1 MLMQFM
7 TLGGPLMWPLLACSV
22 ALGAVLFERCWTVG
36 VRHLLLGGIGGGG
49 DRGGLTWHRRA
60 LPFFVDVP
68 PSIGLLGT
76 VIGVIRSFNLG
87 GGGIDTDAVAS
98 GLGVACITTV
108 FGLSVAIVASSAGHA
123 LDWVVG
129 VEAPAAA
136 PASAAASKP
145 PAHPVAPLPPA
156 PAAPAARKAG

>member
-1 MLMQFM
+1 MLMHFM

-22 ALGAVLFERCWTVG
+22 ALGAVLFERAWTVG
-36 VRHLLLGGIGGGG
+36 VRHLLLNGAGGAGGV
-49 DRGGLTWHRRA
+49 DRSGLTWHRRA

-108 FGLSVAIVASSAGHA
+108 FGLSVAIAASSAGHA
-123 LDWVVG
+123 LDWIVG
-129 VEAPAAA
+129 VDA
-136 PASAAASKP
+136 
-145 PAHPVAPLPPA
+145 PA
-156 PAAPAARKAG
+156 PAPAGPDPGRRGR